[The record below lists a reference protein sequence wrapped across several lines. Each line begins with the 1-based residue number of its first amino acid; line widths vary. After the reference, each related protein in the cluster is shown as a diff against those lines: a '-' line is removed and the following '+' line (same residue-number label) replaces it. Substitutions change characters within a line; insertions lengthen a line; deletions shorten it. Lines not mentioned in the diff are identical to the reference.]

1 MKDWDGIVLKDHDFS
16 FGQLVEIMK
25 VLRGE
30 KGCPWDKEQTHESIK
45 RYLVEESYEVLDAID
60 EKNMHKLCEELGD
73 LLLQI
78 TFHARM
84 AEEKGYF
91 NINDVIKGI
100 IEKMIRRHPHVFGSK
115 SVDTA
120 DKVLVQWEEIKDVE
134 HVEPRPVLDVPKN
147 FPALYRAEKLQQK
160 AARVGFDW
168 PDILG
173 AWDKV
178 EEEIG
183 ELRDA
188 EAKGV
193 GIKEELG
200 DVLFAVVN
208 VARFLDIDAEEALQ
222 DTNKKF
228 VRRFSHIEEKAK
240 ANNTELKELSLE
252 EMDKYWNEAKKN
264 KKLRK

>member
-1 MKDWDGIVLKDHDFS
+1 MLEYNKKEDPS
-16 FGQLVEIMK
+16 FNDLVEVMRI
-25 VLRGE
+25 LRGD

-45 RYLVEESYEVLDAID
+45 KYLVEETYEVLDAID

-73 LLLQI
+73 LLLQV

-84 AEEKGYF
+84 AEEKGF
-91 NINDVIKGI
+91 FDINDVIKGI
-100 IEKMIRRHPHVFGSK
+100 IEKMIRRHPHVFGSETLNT
-115 SVDTA
+115 SHQ
-120 DKVLVQWEEIKDVE
+120 VLVKWEEIKDVE
-134 HVEPRPVLDVPKN
+134 QDKPRPILDVPKN
-147 FPALYRAEKLQQK
+147 FPALYRAKKLQQK

-168 PDILG
+168 PDITG

-178 EEEIG
+178 SE
-183 ELRDA
+183 ELRELKDA

-200 DVLFAVVN
+200 DVLFAIVN

-228 VRRFSHIEEKAK
+228 IKRFSYIEEKAK
-240 ANNTELKELSLE
+240 NDNVELKELTLE
-252 EMDKYWNEAKKN
+252 DMDKYWNEAKINKN
-264 KKLRK
+264 

>member
-1 MKDWDGIVLKDHDFS
+1 MKCQNDRDFS
-16 FGQLVEIMK
+16 FEALVEIMGI
-25 VLRGE
+25 LRGE
-30 KGCPWDKEQTHESIK
+30 EGCPWDKEQTHESLK
-45 RYLVEESYEVLDAID
+45 KYLVEESYEVLDAID

-78 TFHARM
+78 TFHARI

-100 IEKMIRRHPHVFGSK
+100 LEKMIRRHPHVFGSK
-115 SVDTA
+115 SLDTA
-120 DKVLVQWEEIKDVE
+120 DKVLVLWEEIKDVE
-134 HVEPRPVLDVPKN
+134 HAEPRPVLDVPKN
-147 FPALYRAEKLQQK
+147 FPALYRAKKLQQK

-188 EAKGV
+188 EAKGI

-208 VARFLDIDAEEALQ
+208 VARFLGIDAEEALQ
-222 DTNKKF
+222 DANNKF
-228 VRRFSHIEEKAK
+228 IRRFSHIEEKAK
-240 ANNTELKELSLE
+240 AINAELKELSLE
-252 EMDKYWNEAKKN
+252 EMDKYWNEAKKI
-264 KKLRK
+264 KKI